1 MRIVVL
7 GGVLIEHR
15 EGARSRVSLPG
26 RRAQLVFAYL
36 AVEHR
41 RAVSRDELANGLW
54 PDLLP
59 DSWAAAL
66 RSVVTEVRHFL
77 DDCGLAGNELIAASR
92 GSYQLRLPPGV
103 TVDVDEARAAL
114 ADARA
119 GLERR
124 DAARVAAS
132 ASRAAAIAGLPFLPS
147 HEGEWVQGIR
157 ADLEA
162 IQVAALELAAR
173 AHVTAGDIRAATAAA
188 EKLVQAE
195 PYREA
200 GYQLLID
207 VLGQA
212 GDRAG
217 ALRAYDQCRSVLRS
231 ELKLDPSRD
240 TEDVLTRALTAAA
253 DGAGVL
259 ERSAAI
265 DAVPSQPPRAPR
277 QATAHEHREFAGY
290 RVLVVEDHDFQ
301 RRTALTLL
309 HRLGVGSLLEAS
321 DGAAALSLL
330 GEVSPPDVI
339 ICDLDMP
346 GMDGVEFIRHVARRG
361 LASAVAI
368 VSGLD
373 RVLVETVRAV
383 AEGYGLVVLG
393 AVEKPLTVR
402 MLTELLAAYQHPA
415 RVPLPE
421 GALQLSAAEIA
432 DALAD
437 DRIIAELEPIAD
449 LSSGRIAAVEVV
461 PRWRDRAG
469 AVHAASFAAALGV
482 PEITERL
489 AACLVQLTRT
499 SAREL
504 TEAGLPLEI
513 AFKIPHARLGD
524 AELADRLADA
534 AQAMGAQSGPMT
546 LAVGI
551 SALPGGATVALDV
564 LARLRLKGFRLW
576 LDDAGTQTQFD
587 GLPLTGVRFA
597 GSLVAS
603 ATAEPGAASALQDA
617 VERTRARGLMAI
629 GSGCASAAEFALLL
643 EIGASHAQGAFV
655 GGAMAASDLAAW
667 ARDWTAPALVPGD
680 S

>member
-1 MRIVVL
+1 VL
-7 GGVLIEHR
+7 GSVLIEQG
-15 EGARSRVSLPG
+15 EGARNRAALPG

-59 DSWAAAL
+59 DSWAAAV

-103 TVDVDEARAAL
+103 TVDVDDARAAL
-114 ADARA
+114 ADAQA
-119 GLERR
+119 AIERG

-147 HEGEWVQGIR
+147 HDGEWVEGIR

-162 IQVAALELAAR
+162 VQVAALELAAR
-173 AHVTAGDIRAATAAA
+173 AHVKAGDIRAATAAA

-217 ALRAYDQCRSVLRS
+217 ALRAYEQCRSVLRS

-240 TEDVLTRALTAAA
+240 TDEVLRRALTPAA
-253 DGAGVL
+253 DGLSAP
-259 ERSAAI
+259 ERSPAI
-265 DAVPSQPPRAPR
+265 DVVQSEPPRAPVP
-277 QATAHEHREFAGY
+277 ATGHEHREFADY

-309 HRLGVGSLLEAS
+309 RRLGVGSLLEAS

-330 GEVSPPDVI
+330 REVSPPDVI

-373 RVLVETVRAV
+373 RVLVDTVRAV
-383 AEGYGLVVLG
+383 AEGYGLLVLG

-402 MLTELLAAYQHPA
+402 LLTELLAAYQRPA
-415 RVPLPE
+415 PVPLPE
-421 GALQLSAAEIA
+421 GALPLSAAEIA

-437 DRIIAELEPIAD
+437 DRIVADLEPIAD
-449 LSSGRIAAVEVV
+449 LSSGRIAVVEVV
-461 PRWRDRAG
+461 PRWRDPAG
-469 AVHAASFAAALGV
+469 SVHAASFAAALEV

-489 AACLVQLTRT
+489 AARLVQLTRT

-504 TEAGLPLEI
+504 SEAGLPLEI
-513 AFKIPHARLGD
+513 ALKIPHRRLAD

-534 AQAMGAQSGPMT
+534 AQATGAQPTPMA
-546 LAVGI
+546 LAIGV
-551 SALPGGATVALDV
+551 SALPRGTAIALDV
-564 LARLRLKGFRLW
+564 LARLRIKGFHLW
-576 LDDAGTQTQFD
+576 LDDAGLQTSFD
-587 GLPLTGVRFA
+587 GLPVTGVRFA

-603 ATAEPGAASALQDA
+603 ATAEPSAASALRDA
-617 VERTRARGLMAI
+617 VERTRANGLMAI
-629 GSGCASAAEFALLL
+629 GSGCAGAAEFALLL
-643 EIGASHAQGAFV
+643 EIGASHAQGSFV
-655 GGAMAASDLAAW
+655 AGAMSVSELTVW
-667 ARDWTAPALVPGD
+667 APDWTAPALVPGD